1 MIYLPS
7 HKGEKGLQQLEILY
21 KSTKIE
27 MAHYLTTSTDSHVQL
42 VTTFQKHK
50 EAKSLRSTMKDAKI
64 FANQLNLDVDYGIAK
79 KTTPITSNKG
89 PIQVTKCQP
98 RNIRSIL
105 KKEIKTKFEEEVKQ
119 QPWGGQKSLLTNGK
133 TKTLIRKVITSIRYG
148 GTSQML
154 SIVYIVVFYNSC

>member
-27 MAHYLTTSTDSHVQL
+27 MAHYLTTSTDAHVQL

-50 EAKSLRSTMKDAKI
+50 ETKSLRSIMKDVKM

-79 KTTPITSNKG
+79 KTTTITSNKG

-105 KKEIKTKFEEEVKQ
+105 KKEIKKKEEVKQ

-133 TKTLIRKVITSIRYG
+133 TKTWIRKVITSVRYG